1 MAGPKE
7 SELGGIGVTALE
19 MCSCD
24 RPQGTRGP
32 ELFRQTALNVRSD
45 HFR

>member
-7 SELGGIGVTALE
+7 SEFGGIGVTALE
-19 MCSCD
+19 MCLCGS
-24 RPQGTRGP
+24 PHGMRGP
-32 ELFRQTALNVRSD
+32 ELFRQTALNLGSD

>member
-19 MCSCD
+19 MCSRD
-24 RPQGTRGP
+24 SPQAMRGP
-32 ELFRQTALNVRSD
+32 ELFRQTALNMWSD

>member
-19 MCSCD
+19 MCSWD
-24 RPQGTRGP
+24 SLQGMRGP
-32 ELFRQTALNVRSD
+32 ELFRQTTLNVRSD
-45 HFR
+45 YFR